1 MPPGSEAA
9 FEQSKK
15 TQRVFG
21 TPKKARAG
29 WQKSLALVRATP
41 WPICHYQCLALIK
54 NDSNLSVYG
63 TFLIRL
69 IPPPDIRVLLST
81 PKEIHNLNLS
91 KVPLSIWSFRTPT
104 TIFSIF
110 LYQELV

>member
-41 WPICHYQCLALIK
+41 WPILP
-54 NDSNLSVYG
+54 LSV
-63 TFLIRL
+63 
-69 IPPPDIRVLLST
+69 LSSDQ
-81 PKEIHNLNLS
+81 L
-91 KVPLSIWSFRTPT
+91 
-104 TIFSIF
+104 
-110 LYQELV
+110 